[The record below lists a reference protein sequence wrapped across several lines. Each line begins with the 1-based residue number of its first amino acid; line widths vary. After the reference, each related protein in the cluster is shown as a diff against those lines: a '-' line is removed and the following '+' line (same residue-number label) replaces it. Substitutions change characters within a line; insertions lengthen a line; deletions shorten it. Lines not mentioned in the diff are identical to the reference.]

1 MEFDQLSNVVIGAGL
16 LVHKTLGPGLLESSY
31 ETCFAYE
38 LSNHGI
44 YIERQKPLPVQY
56 KGVRLD
62 CGYRLDIVVENRIVV
77 EIKAVRKLQPIHHA
91 QMLTYLTLSGYKIG
105 LIMNF
110 NVAMFKDGLKRIVN

>member
-1 MEFDQLSNVVIGAGL
+1 M
-16 LVHKTLGPGLLESSY
+16 
-31 ETCFAYE
+31 
-38 LSNHGI
+38 
-44 YIERQKPLPVQY
+44 QY